1 MKLCYLEG
9 KKKVG
14 GRGAIVPVL
23 FSEEAVEAIRI
34 LIQHREYLGIHK
46 GNNYIF
52 ASGELYLKG
61 WDTLQGITKQ
71 IANLEKPHLI
81 TPTRTRKF
89 LATMLQLLGMTD
101 AELTWI
107 TNHFGHSKD
116 VHFAW
121 YRKEESTVELTKMA
135 KLLVAVDKGKK
146 VKNQKIDDVLNTSET
161 NNASDTEHEQS
172 SEINDSTEACTSTTT
187 WTETKNTKKSVECTI
202 CL

>member
-81 TPTRTRKF
+81 TPTRTRTF
-89 LATMLQLLGMTD
+89 LATVLQLLDMTD

-116 VHFAW
+116 VHFSW
-121 YRKEESTVELTKMA
+121 YTKEESTVELTKMA
-135 KLLVAVDKGKK
+135 KLLVTVDKGKK
-146 VKNQKIDDVLNTSET
+146 VKNQKIDVLNTSET

-172 SEINDSTEACTSTTT
+172 SKINDSTEACTSTTT

>member
-14 GRGAIVPVL
+14 GRGTIVPVL

-81 TPTRTRKF
+81 TPTRTRTF
-89 LATMLQLLGMTD
+89 LATMLQLLDMTD

-107 TNHFGHSKD
+107 TNHFGHSRD
-116 VHFAW
+116 VHFVW

-135 KLLVAVDKGKK
+135 RKL
-146 VKNQKIDDVLNTSET
+146 TMF
-161 NNASDTEHEQS
+161 
-172 SEINDSTEACTSTTT
+172 
-187 WTETKNTKKSVECTI
+187 
-202 CL
+202 

>member
-1 MKLCYLEG
+1 MLANRMKLCYLEG

-23 FSEEAVEAIRI
+23 FSEEPAEAICI

-81 TPTRTRKF
+81 TP
-89 LATMLQLLGMTD
+89 AI
-101 AELTWI
+101 I
-107 TNHFGHSKD
+107 TARHD
-116 VHFAW
+116 
-121 YRKEESTVELTKMA
+121 RCR
-135 KLLVAVDKGKK
+135 VDL
-146 VKNQKIDDVLNTSET
+146 DY
-161 NNASDTEHEQS
+161 QS
-172 SEINDSTEACTSTTT
+172 FWA
-187 WTETKNTKKSVECTI
+187 
-202 CL
+202 

>member
-1 MKLCYLEG
+1 MKSDLEQLDDPVEETLANRMKLCYLER

-46 GNNYIF
+46 WNNYIF

-89 LATMLQLLGMTD
+89 LATML
-101 AELTWI
+101 
-107 TNHFGHSKD
+107 
-116 VHFAW
+116 
-121 YRKEESTVELTKMA
+121 
-135 KLLVAVDKGKK
+135 
-146 VKNQKIDDVLNTSET
+146 
-161 NNASDTEHEQS
+161 
-172 SEINDSTEACTSTTT
+172 
-187 WTETKNTKKSVECTI
+187 
-202 CL
+202 

>member
-1 MKLCYLEG
+1 MKE
-9 KKKVG
+9 
-14 GRGAIVPVL
+14 
-23 FSEEAVEAIRI
+23 
-34 LIQHREYLGIHK
+34 
-46 GNNYIF
+46 
-52 ASGELYLKG
+52 
-61 WDTLQGITKQ
+61 WDTLQGIITKS

-121 YRKEESTVELTKMA
+121 HRKEESTVELTKMA
-135 KLLVAVDKGKK
+135 KLLVTVNKGKK
-146 VKNQKIDDVLNTSET
+146 VKNQKIDVLNTSET
-161 NNASDTEHEQS
+161 SNASDTKHEQL

-187 WTETKNTKKSVECTI
+187 
-202 CL
+202 